1 MTQEI
6 KVVDVGKIKFQWKG
20 TYDTLTSY
28 EPDDIVSFN
37 DGVETSSYISV
48 FGSTGQS
55 PGSSGVV
62 NSTYW
67 NLFAEGAPG
76 NSAGT
81 ANGQVQ
87 YKNTTGFAATSNLF
101 WDSSNNRLGINTNVP
116 KTSLDVIGILSATNF
131 DSSYSTYLSSFDFRA
146 NSGTAVTFSNRV
158 NIQDTFKPKSGIVE
172 KVNIVNGTANA
183 TSDIDVNTAQ
193 VWYFNTASTND
204 WTHNIRGDGSTS
216 LNSLLSTG
224 DNISVC
230 VISTQNNSL
239 YGSVNLNIDGS
250 GQTIYW
256 INNNNKNNLHGSSGY
271 DIYTWNITKTG
282 SSSYVVVA
290 SSDNYR

>member
-1 MTQEI
+1 MAIT
-6 KVVDVGKIKFQWKG
+6 VDVGKIKLHWRG
-20 TYDTLTSY
+20 TYSGATAY
-28 EPDDIVSFN
+28 EIDDVVLYYDSITNSAYVCVA
-37 DGVETSSYISV
+37 D
-48 FGSTGQS
+48 STGNTPS
-55 PGSSGVV
+55 TSGTV
-62 NSTYW
+62 NTTYW
-67 NLFAEGAPG
+67 NLLAQGASAV
-76 NSAGT
+76 SAGT

-87 YKNTTGFAATSNLF
+87 YKNSTGFAATSNLF